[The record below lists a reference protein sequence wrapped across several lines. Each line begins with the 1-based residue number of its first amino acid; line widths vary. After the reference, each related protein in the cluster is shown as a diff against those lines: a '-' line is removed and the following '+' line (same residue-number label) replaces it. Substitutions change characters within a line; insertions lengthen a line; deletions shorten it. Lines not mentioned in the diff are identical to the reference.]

1 MEKNAE
7 FLTIFDLFK
16 EVLSFFLGVAIV
28 SSRIIKCPTV
38 CKKLEDFIIKYHG
51 FFIQFNKNE

>member
-16 EVLSFFLGVAIV
+16 EDLSFFLGVAIV
-28 SSRIIKCPTV
+28 SSRIIKRPTD
-38 CKKLEDFIIKYHG
+38 DFIIKYHG